1 MKNLP
6 IWRRLA
12 WRLGASFLLLTA
24 IAVLLSGFLQY
35 RAQEQWLRQSLG
47 SLLLNIGR
55 TGALLVDGDL
65 HQAVVAAARSDTP
78 DYARLR
84 RELVRIQETNRLG
97 DAVYTLTDVQGA
109 TGRLPG
115 ISNGMAPVGLEY
127 RPAPQIQPILP
138 PGATGGGPAHT
149 GISGSSSRTRITAL
163 PPV

>member
-1 MKNLP
+1 MTNLP

-65 HQAVVAAARSDTP
+65 HQAVVAAARRSEE
-78 DYARLR
+78 R
-84 RELVRIQETNRLG
+84 R
-97 DAVYTLTDVQGA
+97 
-109 TGRLPG
+109 
-115 ISNGMAPVGLEY
+115 VGKEC
-127 RPAPQIQPILP
+127 R
-138 PGATGGGPAHT
+138 
-149 GISGSSSRTRITAL
+149 SRWS
-163 PPV
+163 PYH

>member
-1 MKNLP
+1 MPHDARTSMTNLP

-47 SLLLNIGR
+47 SLLLNISR

-97 DAVYTLTDVQGA
+97 DAVYTLTDVAGA
-109 TGRLPG
+109 TARFAA
-115 ISNGMAPVGLEY
+115 ISNGLAPVGRGY
-127 RPAPQIQPILP
+127 RLAPELQAILL
-138 PGATGGGPAHT
+138 
-149 GISGSSSRTRITAL
+149 RAL
-163 PPV
+163 LSCLPVHQ